1 MIMKINEIII
11 VEGKDDQ
18 SAIKKALDAEV
29 IVTGGHGIT
38 ENTWNLI
45 KKAYSGPGIIILTDP
60 DFSGEMIRKR
70 IQERFPKAKHAYISR
85 ADATKKGDVGVEN
98 ASSGNIIEALKKA
111 RCKQVEQIDLFSM
124 DDLLHFGLVGLKDS
138 SMKRDKLGSSLGIG
152 YGNTKTFLKRLNNYG
167 ITREE
172 FYQHGEA
179 LFAGNG
185 KQDKK

>member
-1 MIMKINEIII
+1 MKKKISEIII

-18 SAIKKALDAEV
+18 SAVKKALDAEV

-38 ENTWNLI
+38 EDTWKLI

-60 DFSGEMIRKR
+60 DFSGERIRKR

-98 ASSGNIIEALKKA
+98 ASAGNIIEALEKA
-111 RCKQVEQIDLFSM
+111 RCKQTNKTDLFTIE
-124 DDLLHFGLVGLKDS
+124 DLLHFGLVGLKDS
-138 SMKRDKLGSSLGIG
+138 SLRRDKLGNSLGIG
-152 YGNTKTFLKRLNNYG
+152 YGNTKTFLKRLNSYG

-179 LFAGNG
+179 LFTGYG